1 MEDSTLDRS
10 VVGKL
15 VVALTIIM
23 EDSTLDRSVAGKL
36 VIGVSGHYGS

>member
-1 MEDSTLDRS
+1 MEDSTLDGS